1 MFESRERAAR
11 RAQNPRTLEKVDV
24 PAKRI
29 VKFKVGRMMRQKVSG
44 DADDGDDVDG
54 PSSVPEAPT
63 ESVDVTGAG
72 YAAE

>member
-1 MFESRERAAR
+1 MPFWVGEPELAPQR
-11 RAQNPRTLEKVDV
+11 RIRVRYIGPPNAPLWL
-24 PAKRI
+24 
-29 VKFKVGRMMRQKVSG
+29 
-44 DADDGDDVDG
+44 GDDVDG